1 MANSLIAASKNLD
14 KADFEFNPG
23 QEIAK
28 QVGLGFDA
36 FEKKQASDKAEA
48 YDVLENLNK
57 DLVGFDYMNEQAQ
70 EFYEKSLGDISP
82 QLAEAKRTKN
92 AKEVRRLETLAS
104 NLIKDQNLIGE
115 LLKSHAE
122 DTLSENYSEGANTH
136 LLDML
141 ATGKYRIKEIDGE
154 RRVVFGKSAN
164 SETSVFSD
172 QEASYLGGKNGIPLS
187 KLADYAIVND
197 PNVTTPYTDVLKDIQ
212 KDAKNGL
219 DFENSPNKNRLDA
232 VLNKMIPTATGARGI
247 REIDDG
253 DGNMVKRLRGNEGG
267 PEDDQLVNLLY
278 TRDFNLANGKNLAEM
293 WVDDHFDKIATGSM
307 TKEKML
313 KNLKPGDPSGLFNM
327 VVTGD
332 KGDFK
337 AWVKKKLTT
346 GASNYHAY
354 NFKKQGGGKDGKGN
368 FAGYLPGMRDYQQD
382 WQVRQ
387 YVSDLENGNKI
398 VFKDNNGD
406 QVQAIPTGD
415 GNYKYKEQIISKDE
429 LGSKM
434 GLPGY
439 SYSGASNDG
448 GGGGSSDVYDYDKD
462 FGFDFITMNEE
473 KAEEYLE
480 KMLPEGFTYDQYGMG
495 DGIKIYFGN
504 DMVKINLQPN
514 TAGGQRTNI
523 KKVQDFIKEHIGG
536 VTTSKNENVDM
547 GDGNSNEGS

>member
-28 QVGLGFDA
+28 QIGLGFDA

-48 YDVLENLNK
+48 FDVLENLNK
-57 DLVGFDYMNEQAQ
+57 DLVGFQYMNDQAQ
-70 EFYEKSLGDISP
+70 GFYEKALGDISP

-104 NLIKDQNLIGE
+104 NLINDQNLIGE

-164 SETSVFSD
+164 SETSYFTD
-172 QEASYLGGKNGIPLS
+172 KEASYLGGKNGIPLN
-187 KLADYAIVND
+187 KLGDYAIVND
-197 PNVTTPYTDVLKDIQ
+197 PNVTAPYIDVLKDIQ

-219 DFENSPNKNRLDA
+219 AFENSPNKNRLDA
-232 VLNKMIPTATGARGI
+232 VLNKMIPKATGPRGI
-247 REIDDG
+247 REDDAFIG
-253 DGNMVKRLRGNEGG
+253 GLAMKGNEGG

-293 WVDDHFDKIATGSM
+293 WVDDHFGKVGSNY
-307 TKEKML
+307 KSKNHML
-313 KNLKPGDPSGLFNM
+313 QSLRPGDPSGMFNM
-327 VVTGD
+327 VVTND
-332 KGDFK
+332 TGDFK
-337 AWVKKKLTT
+337 AWVKEKLTT

-354 NFKKQGGGKDGKGN
+354 NFKKQGGGGSDKRS

-398 VFKDNNGD
+398 VFKDNDGN

-448 GGGGSSDVYDYDKD
+448 GGGVNDVYDYDKD

-473 KAEEYLE
+473 KAEKYLE

-495 DGIKIYFGN
+495 DGIKIYFGD

-514 TAGGQRTNI
+514 TAGGQRSNI

-536 VTTSKNENVDM
+536 VTTSKNESVDM
-547 GDGNSNEGS
+547 GDGNSNEGI